1 MAHRVSPPKVFP
13 VATRAGKPPM
23 AAAGSADSYRQ
34 IGFVLGDEVEHVVA
48 GLNLEGACA
57 EAASGARYRKQVV
70 AAAMGLWSRSWLSR
84 LEALHAIE
92 WGNTVGAM
100 PLIRA
105 AADLLAAMAAT
116 LETDAADWHAWLATE
131 PIGLSAADHAT
142 EFAPCAFRA
151 AEVLA
156 AKPVLGRI
164 YRVSTT
170 LSLPHFEST
179 LLLAGA
185 DSASD
190 RILMTFGDRDF
201 HLGLAELVLGWL
213 LEIGVA
219 QLDALRASEGT
230 LPVPDPAAV
239 EQWEHQATQ
248 LIDRDDRC
256 SIEPVERDGVSRL
269 LVHNWR
275 RAPGAAK
282 KKVLL

>member
-13 VATRAGKPPM
+13 TATRAGKPPIN
-23 AAAGSADSYRQ
+23 AAGSADSYRQ
-34 IGFVLGDEVEHVVA
+34 IGFVLGEEVELVVA
-48 GLNLEGACA
+48 GLNLEGLCA
-57 EAASGARYRKQVV
+57 EASAGAKYRKQVV

-84 LEALHAIE
+84 LEALHAVE
-92 WGNTVGAM
+92 WGNTAAAM

-105 AADLLAAMAAT
+105 AADLEAAMTAT
-116 LETDAADWHAWLATE
+116 VETDAADWNGWLDTQ
-131 PIGLSAADHAT
+131 PIRVDAKDHAT
-142 EFAPCAFRA
+142 EFAPYAFRA

-156 AKPVLGRI
+156 AKPVLGGI
-164 YRVSTT
+164 YRASTA

-185 DSASD
+185 DSTAD

-201 HLGLAELVLGWL
+201 HLGLAELVVGWL
-213 LEIGVA
+213 LELGLV
-219 QLDALRASEGT
+219 LFEVLRAADGT
-230 LPVPDPAAV
+230 LGMTDGGTIG
-239 EQWEHQATQ
+239 QWEDHARR
-248 LIDRDDRC
+248 LLARDDRC
-256 SIEPVERDGVSRL
+256 RIEPVERDGMPRL